1 MRCVDSCADS
11 AEENRTGNAGADLAD
26 ISPVTIS
33 GPTVHPSQR
42 TVVAKSWWIAS
53 EIARRHP
60 ELRIIETRPY
70 EGADDNLCLVH
81 PRTDE
86 DLPLIA
92 LDRLGALE
100 ASPLGGIGWDDV
112 VVEEDPHAIVR
123 ALEGWA
129 GLGSPPKA
137 PATTPTTL
145 VYRIIARILAS
156 LVEDRDVWNA
166 RWGLYDT
173 LDEDTTVYHPGL
185 DEFPTVDEMI
195 MGEADQDANSG
206 DFWVLERGE
215 DAVACFDTF
224 GRLHTRDAAPLDL
237 MPIYRATQRSLTG
250 TVGVALGRLLP

>member
-1 MRCVDSCADS
+1 M
-11 AEENRTGNAGADLAD
+11 
-26 ISPVTIS
+26 TIS

-42 TVVAKSWWIAS
+42 LVVAKSWWIAS

-81 PRTDE
+81 PRTDDE
-86 DLPLIA
+86 LPLVA

-123 ALEGWA
+123 ALERWA
-129 GLGSPPKA
+129 GLGSPLKA

-145 VYRIIARILAS
+145 VYRIIARVLAS
-156 LVEDRDVWNA
+156 LVDDRDVWNA

-185 DEFPTVDEMI
+185 DDVPTVDELM
-195 MGEADQDANSG
+195 EETEYDVNSG
-206 DFWVLERGE
+206 HFWVLERGT
-215 DAVACFDTF
+215 DTVACFDTF
-224 GRLHTRDAAPLDL
+224 GRLHTRDAAPLEL
-237 MPIYRATQRSLTG
+237 MPIYRSTHRSLTA
-250 TVGVALGRLLP
+250 TIGVALGRLLP